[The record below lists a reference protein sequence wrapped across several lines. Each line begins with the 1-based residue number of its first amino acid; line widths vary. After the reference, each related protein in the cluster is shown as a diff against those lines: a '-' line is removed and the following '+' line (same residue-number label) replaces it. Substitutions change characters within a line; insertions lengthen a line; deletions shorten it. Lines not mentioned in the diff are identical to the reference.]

1 MTVVAYGIPNFIHPG
16 LWMPY
21 CWVVLSDWALHDTAH
36 MFTPSRD
43 RYPLPIWLGE
53 VLNGVHV
60 WHIDASITFIAL
72 IFISFNFTK
81 IQLRVP
87 GIRLITHGWHGN
99 PRFFGVFH
107 TFQALQIQKKKTL
120 GTSPNGFSAEPLG
133 WLRSGASRK
142 HPAMLD
148 VSSWDTSASSRCR
161 PEGPGEQR
169 LNGIVLLVI
178 LCYLLYTIS
187 CYHVL
192 FVDGIGMYCLCIA
205 TRNPKK
211 MGWLRAWGLRV
222 STLEIHSQ
230 PEPIF

>member
-1 MTVVAYGIPNFIHPG
+1 
-16 LWMPY
+16 
-21 CWVVLSDWALHDTAH
+21 
-36 MFTPSRD
+36 
-43 RYPLPIWLGE
+43 
-53 VLNGVHV
+53 
-60 WHIDASITFIAL
+60 
-72 IFISFNFTK
+72 
-81 IQLRVP
+81 
-87 GIRLITHGWHGN
+87 
-99 PRFFGVFH
+99 
-107 TFQALQIQKKKTL
+107 
-120 GTSPNGFSAEPLG
+120 
-133 WLRSGASRK
+133 
-142 HPAMLD
+142 MLD

>member
-1 MTVVAYGIPNFIHPG
+1 MTVVAYGIFIHPG
-16 LWMPY
+16 FWMPY

-72 IFISFNFTK
+72 IFISFNFTLHQNP
-81 IQLRVP
+81 IDELRVP
-87 GIRLITHGWHGN
+87 GIRFITHGWHGN
-99 PRFFGVFH
+99 PRFFFVFS
-107 TFQALQIQKKKTL
+107 TRFRPFKSKKKL

-161 PEGPGEQR
+161 PEGALGTKIEW
-169 LNGIVLLVI
+169 
-178 LCYLLYTIS
+178 YY
-187 CYHVL
+187 
-192 FVDGIGMYCLCIA
+192 
-205 TRNPKK
+205 
-211 MGWLRAWGLRV
+211 
-222 STLEIHSQ
+222 
-230 PEPIF
+230 